1 MNPKLTNAILI
12 AIFAIPL
19 AVICAAYW
27 VICRLERRA
36 RR

>member
-1 MNPKLTNAILI
+1 MNPKLLNAVLI
-12 AIFAIPL
+12 AIFIVPL

-27 VICRLERRA
+27 VTCRLERRA